1 MYEVISFSD
10 YIDKKQTKKQYLA
23 YEKGKVL
30 EGVIES
36 FIEEIPDVPEEK
48 VISYFTKI
56 VKKQIPLLEDT
67 YFDSKYLWNAKYL
80 KYQLPL

>member
-1 MYEVISFSD
+1 MGDLLSFSD
-10 YIDKKQTKKQYLA
+10 HIDKKQTKKQYLA

-56 VKKQIPLLEDT
+56 VKK
-67 YFDSKYLWNAKYL
+67 KYHYL
-80 KYQLPL
+80 KIPTLIPNTYGMQNI